1 MTITPEQCS
10 VLGSLPTSIY
20 SFYLLNNLRRVL
32 YVLLI
37 NASMLTDQKNKINA
51 SMLEFDNQGS
61 FDAFNVSF
69 DAFNVSF
76 LGGITYLSF
85 NGMCK
90 FAYS

>member
-37 NASMLTDQKNKINA
+37 NASML
-51 SMLEFDNQGS
+51 EFDNQG
-61 FDAFNVSF
+61 NF

-90 FAYS
+90 FAYSYLLLLLFIFIFCLSIHLW